1 MAASAGLH
9 RPGLRVVSNDVV
21 RLAEWKP
28 ALSCPSRW
36 WEGDRSIFR
45 VKTVRQQCKYLRS
58 KVTAVIDVQ
67 RYYFCC
73 SPCIHT

>member
-1 MAASAGLH
+1 MAAPAGLH
-9 RPGLRVVSNDVV
+9 CPGLRVALNDVV

-28 ALSCPSRW
+28 ALGCPLRW

-45 VKTVRQQCKYLRS
+45 VKMVRQQCKYLRS

-67 RYYFCC
+67 RYYFYC
-73 SPCIHT
+73 SPRIHT